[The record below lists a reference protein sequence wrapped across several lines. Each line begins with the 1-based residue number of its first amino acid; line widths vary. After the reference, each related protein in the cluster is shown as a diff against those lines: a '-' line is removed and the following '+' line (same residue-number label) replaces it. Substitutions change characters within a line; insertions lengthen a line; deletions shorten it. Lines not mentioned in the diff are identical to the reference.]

1 VFVCKQETPAEYKF
15 SSYRFL
21 PQVLPPTR
29 LAQPG
34 RVLAYWMD
42 AGWGD
47 LIKENKGDGS
57 FCNELVDAMASM
69 IANDWMPWRLGQVP
83 GWVTCVPS
91 TRHARL
97 VPDFAARLAQCLRLP
112 FSPAVI
118 KADDHAPQKS
128 QKNNY
133 HRCSNLDGTFQV
145 RKGLVLQGRPVLLVD
160 DIVRSTWTVTVIAAL
175 LQEAGSGPVFPCG
188 LARIVSED

>member
-1 VFVCKQETPAEYKF
+1 MFECKQEAPSQFVF
-15 SSYRFL
+15 SRYNL

-29 LAQPG
+29 LAQRG

-47 LIKENKGDGS
+47 LIKENKGNGC
-57 FCNELVDAMASM
+57 FCKELVDAMAGM
-69 IANDWMPWRLGQVP
+69 IAYDWIPWPLSIML
-83 GWVTCVPS
+83 GWVTSVPS
-91 TRHARL
+91 TRHVSL
-97 VPDFAARLAQCLRLP
+97 VPNFAINLAKQLRLP
-112 FSPAVI
+112 FSAAVI
-118 KADDHAPQKS
+118 KVDDHAPQKS

-145 RKGLVLQGRPVLLVD
+145 REELVIRGCPVLLVD